1 MGTLLQDL
9 NYGLRIL
16 LKTRAFTVV
25 AVLTLGLGIGA
36 STAVFSL
43 VNEILLKPLPYPHF
57 ERIVIPRR
65 LVPPGLNLG
74 YDKIPWAVREFH
86 IFPPQSQT
94 FTQFAASHA

>member
-43 VNEILLKPLPYPHF
+43 GNEILLKPLPYPHF
-57 ERIVIPRR
+57 ERIVIPMR

-74 YDKIPWAVREFH
+74 YDKIPWPVLEFH
-86 IFPPQSQT
+86 ILRSKSTRFEHV
-94 FTQFAASHA
+94 AACK